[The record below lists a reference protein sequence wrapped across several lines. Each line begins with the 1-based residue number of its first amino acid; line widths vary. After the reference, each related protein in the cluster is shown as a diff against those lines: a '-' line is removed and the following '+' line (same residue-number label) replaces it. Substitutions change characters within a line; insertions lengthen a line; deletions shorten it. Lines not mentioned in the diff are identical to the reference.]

1 MIFSENRQ
9 PLFGIMPYPFN
20 QSPHFGM
27 MELGRERIQAHEAAL
42 SSYAHERLRGMN
54 ALRIIGQA
62 RGKGAISPSR

>member
-1 MIFSENRQ
+1 
-9 PLFGIMPYPFN
+9 MPYPFT